1 MRLSIFPAANPHPK
15 GKEEKNNEAYKFSAP
30 NYPETVEF
38 DDEDELVRFV
48 TSYAWSP
55 FIFDG
60 YRREENFLSTDFLVF
75 DIDYGMTIEECASLV
90 KKANLCCLC
99 LPSPSHT
106 DEAQRFRVILP
117 LERPITNLEVY
128 ALTWRK
134 GATLFGAAD
143 EQCKDGCRGYFGS
156 TEVDGFW
163 TEGELFAPVFPVES
177 PVDYTGTDSTPSL
190 IDVTADINEIVT
202 QIYGEQRQRIPEAV
216 DFFIKNAKTGL
227 DGEWNCRLNSF
238 VFSLSLS
245 NVESCAIISI
255 CEQLAP
261 LPLDKKDLYQIKRA
275 IKDGQRESNR

>member
-15 GKEEKNNEAYKFSAP
+15 GKEEKHEEAYKFSCP
-30 NYPETVEF
+30 HYPEIVEF
-38 DDEDELVRFV
+38 NNEDELVRFV
-48 TSYAWSP
+48 TNYAWSP
-55 FIFDG
+55 FIFNG
-60 YRREENFLSTDFLVF
+60 YRREENFISTDFLVF
-75 DIDYGMTIEECASLV
+75 DIDYGMTIEECSNLV
-90 KKANLCCLC
+90 KKAGLCCLC

-106 DEAQRFRVILP
+106 EEAQRFRVILP
-117 LERPITNLEVY
+117 LERPITNLQVY
-128 ALTWRK
+128 AETWRK

-163 TEGELFAPVFPVES
+163 TDGELFVPVVPIETA
-177 PVDYTGTDSTPSL
+177 VDYTGTDSGPSL
-190 IDVTADINEIVT
+190 IDVSADIETIVT
-202 QIYGEQRQRIPEAV
+202 QIYGEKRSRIPEAV

-227 DGEWNCRLNSF
+227 PGSWVNSLNAF

-245 NVESCAIISI
+245 NVESCDIMDI

-261 LPLDKKDLYQIKRA
+261 EKLDKRDRYQIQRA